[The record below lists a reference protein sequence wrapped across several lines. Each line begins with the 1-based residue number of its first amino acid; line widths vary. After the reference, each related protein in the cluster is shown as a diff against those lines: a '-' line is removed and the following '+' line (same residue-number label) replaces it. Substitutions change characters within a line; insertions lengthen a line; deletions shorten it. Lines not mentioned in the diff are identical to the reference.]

1 MIDQR
6 FKDTL
11 EKDLKVEIKKGE
23 DIIVADLRGQ
33 RVSRRFTEI
42 MQVKMNEI
50 AQITDSQVLLT
61 STISLL
67 RESAG
72 ILDDVIMEAN
82 ISRRE
87 QQARAEA
94 LKEQYNKFVQL
105 EKQINDEREAADKAV
120 QEEIAQEET
129 IQPSPGQQTRK
140 IGERPEKLRDVRNK
154 TDENLESK
162 PDFFRR
168 Q

>member
-23 DIIVADLRGQ
+23 DIIIADLRGQ

-42 MQVKMNEI
+42 MQAKMNEI

-87 QQARAEA
+87 QQARAEV
-94 LKEQYNKFVQL
+94 LKEQYGKFVQL
-105 EKQINDEREAADKAV
+105 ENQISDEKEAANKAV
-120 QEEIAQEET
+120 QEELKQEEIAQ
-129 IQPSPGQQTRK
+129 SSSNQQIRK

-154 TDENLESK
+154 TDESSEGK